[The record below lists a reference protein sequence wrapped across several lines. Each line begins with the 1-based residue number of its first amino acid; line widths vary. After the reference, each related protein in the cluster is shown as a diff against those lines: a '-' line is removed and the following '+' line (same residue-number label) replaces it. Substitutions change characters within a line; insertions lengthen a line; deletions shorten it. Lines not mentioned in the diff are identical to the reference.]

1 MIHLNKGIS
10 ELNIRIGFIS
20 FISYQGNL
28 LNCISGYGKNHKT
41 FNKALN
47 VYDRKKV
54 IYETMASRSHI
65 L

>member
-10 ELNIRIGFIS
+10 ELNIRIA